1 MTVRYDYLRVN
12 GTRLLCAFAG
22 EDCART
28 IIVVHGGRGSSE
40 HGADFAAFRPL
51 ADSFRI
57 VAYDQRG
64 CGRSEL
70 AEPIT
75 FDQLVDDLEALRKLV
90 SGDRPVA
97 VAGFSFGGMVALTHI
112 LKYPQGVSH
121 LVLIGTAA
129 SHHFKA
135 RALEGFD
142 RRAALA
148 PMATRQMAE
157 KRFGIGMVDDI
168 EFRLIQF
175 AMGSLDDTR
184 WTPDVALEAAR
195 TMPLNAEV
203 HTRLYQGERY
213 DLRSR
218 LREIKVPSLIICG
231 AEDWICPQEFSVVL
245 AQGIPDS
252 RLVIVPDCSHSV
264 HQQRPDLVTDE
275 IRRWTSRSGR
285 CSQEDKISIVHKRL
299 SS

>member
-1 MTVRYDYLRVN
+1 MTVRYDYVRVN
-12 GTRLLCAFAG
+12 SARLLCAFAG

-28 IIVVHGGRGSSE
+28 LIVVHGGRGSSE
-40 HGADFAAFRPL
+40 HGPDFAAFRPL
-51 ADSFRI
+51 ADSFRL

-64 CGRSEL
+64 FGRSEQ

-90 SGDRPVA
+90 TGDRPVA
-97 VAGFSFGGMVALTHI
+97 VAGFSFGGMVALAHI

-168 EFRLIQF
+168 EFRLIRL
-175 AMGSLDDTR
+175 AMSPLDDAR

-195 TMPLNAEV
+195 TMPLSAEV

-213 DLRSR
+213 DLRDR
-218 LREIKVPSLIICG
+218 LRDIRVPSLVICG
-231 AEDWICPQEFSVVL
+231 AEDWICPQEFSTAL
-245 AQGIPDS
+245 AEGIPDS
-252 RLVIVPDCSHSV
+252 RLVVVPGCGHPV
-264 HQQRPDLVTDE
+264 HQERPDLVADE
-275 IRRWTSRSGR
+275 IRRWTSHSRR
-285 CSQEDKISIVHKRL
+285 
-299 SS
+299 